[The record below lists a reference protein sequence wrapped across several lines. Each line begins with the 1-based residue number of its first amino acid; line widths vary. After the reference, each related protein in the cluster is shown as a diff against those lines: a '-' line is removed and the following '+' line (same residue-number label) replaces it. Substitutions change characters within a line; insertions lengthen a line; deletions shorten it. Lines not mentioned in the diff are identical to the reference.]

1 MAEVSVAEVWA
12 TEASVAAVG
21 VEVGDVM
28 NNLSGKTSSNTRSNL
43 TAVGEPAESEAK
55 HLLARARTMMMISG
69 LTTVLAIA
77 AVVTVI
83 GYRMYGA
90 GAGSPIEDAI
100 TLPKGARIV
109 SMAGSGGRV
118 AVMIDNN
125 GTSEMRVFDLKTMK
139 ESGHLRFVNER

>member
-1 MAEVSVAEVWA
+1 
-12 TEASVAAVG
+12 
-21 VEVGDVM
+21 M
-28 NNLSGKTSSNTRSNL
+28 NTLSGKGRSNL
-43 TAVGEPAESEAK
+43 TAVGDPAESERLA
-55 HLLARARTMMMISG
+55 ARARTMMMISG

-83 GYRMYGA
+83 GYRMYSGA
-90 GAGSPIEDAI
+90 GNTPVEDAI

-118 AVMIDNN
+118 AVLIDNN

-139 ESGHLRFVNER
+139 ESGHLRFTNEQ

>member
-1 MAEVSVAEVWA
+1 M
-12 TEASVAAVG
+12 
-21 VEVGDVM
+21 GDP
-28 NNLSGKTSSNTRSNL
+28 T
-43 TAVGEPAESEAK
+43 ESERLA
-55 HLLARARTMMMISG
+55 ARARTMMMISG

-83 GYRMYGA
+83 GYRMYSVA
-90 GAGSPIEDAI
+90 GNAPVEDAI

-118 AVMIDNN
+118 AVLIDNN

-139 ESGHLRFVNER
+139 ESGHLRFTNEQ

>member
-1 MAEVSVAEVWA
+1 
-12 TEASVAAVG
+12 
-21 VEVGDVM
+21 M
-28 NNLSGKTSSNTRSNL
+28 NNLSGKARGNL
-43 TAVGEPAESEAK
+43 SAVGDSAESEAAR
-55 HLLARARTMMMISG
+55 LVARARTMMMISG

-83 GYRMYGA
+83 GYRMYGGA
-90 GAGSPIEDAI
+90 GGSPIEDAI

-125 GTSEMRVFDLKTMK
+125 GNSEMRVFDLKTMK
-139 ESGHLRFVNER
+139 ESGHLRFVNEP

>member
-1 MAEVSVAEVWA
+1 
-12 TEASVAAVG
+12 
-21 VEVGDVM
+21 M
-28 NNLSGKTSSNTRSNL
+28 NNLSGKARSNL
-43 TAVGEPAESEAK
+43 SAVGEPAESEAAR
-55 HLLARARTMMMISG
+55 LVARARTMMMISG

-90 GAGSPIEDAI
+90 GGSPIEDAI

-139 ESGHLRFVNER
+139 ESGHLRFVNEP

>member
-1 MAEVSVAEVWA
+1 MTEVGVTEVWE
-12 TEASVAAVG
+12 TDID

-28 NNLSGKTSSNTRSNL
+28 NNVSGKVRSNL
-43 TAVGEPAESEAK
+43 TAVSDPAESETGR
-55 HLLARARTMMMISG
+55 LVARARTMMMISG

-83 GYRMYGA
+83 GLRMYGA
-90 GAGSPIEDAI
+90 SGASPIEDAI

-118 AVMIDNN
+118 AVMIDNS
-125 GTSEMRVFDLKTMK
+125 GVSELRVFDLKTMK
-139 ESGHLRFVNER
+139 ETGHLRFNVEP